1 MAKRIS
7 KIIDSFYGG
16 MQRDKK
22 SRVPGGCL
30 NIEEIDIFSNK
41 DYIQAEQIMSA
52 DAMPDGT
59 VVTAYTADNQDVVY
73 AYGKETTGNKVRLVK
88 VTSGGTSNPGAF
100 ETAFTSADTTD
111 IFYLPS
117 PIEYLR
123 QDNGNKNFLY
133 YLTNASGTI
142 KLKSYDISAGTE
154 SETDSASQNMTLTGL
169 TGSYDRCFMRVG
181 FGELFI
187 GNGQYIAKVD
197 KDGVFTEKAFTS
209 PNGWNVADITFV
221 SDIGIVLARS
231 VNRFANYSRGFWW
244 DLTSSAQV
252 DDSFDI
258 PFGGPQWIVNH
269 KENIRFLCAQ
279 NGYAKFYQ
287 LSGAFPGAEP
297 KELPGLLLTNV
308 ASDGATQP
316 ISSPN
321 MVDTKDNVLY
331 FGLNKTDKTGIYAI
345 GQLDSDKPIALIL
358 SKRFHTSDY
367 SKHVPYAVFTQGSNF
382 YGAFADN
389 GTPANC
395 RCETLN
401 SPSCSSNAVYESVI
415 LDDGDPTRQKVLEE
429 LFLLTEPL
437 PASTSVAVSVAKNYG
452 SYTALARPD
461 GTNTNTT
468 NGLLGYYRPA
478 IAGCKVHQI
487 KLALTSSGTSTPKI
501 TGIAYNVSL
510 DDLGAVL

>member
-1 MAKRIS
+1 MAKQFSR
-7 KIIDSFYGG
+7 IIDSFYGG
-16 MQRDKK
+16 IQRDKK

-52 DAMPDGT
+52 DAMPTDT
-59 VVTAYTADNQDVVY
+59 VVTAYTADNADTVFG
-73 AYGKETTGNKVRLVK
+73 YGKETAENKVRLVK
-88 VTSGGTSNPGAF
+88 VTTGGASNPGAF
-100 ETAFTSADTTD
+100 ATAFTSADATD
-111 IFYLPS
+111 VFYLPS
-117 PIEYLR
+117 PIEYFR

-133 YLTNASGTI
+133 YLTNASGTV
-142 KLKSYDISAGTE
+142 KLKSYDITAETE
-154 SETDSASQNMTLTGL
+154 SETDSVSQNMTLTGL
-169 TGSYDRCFMRVG
+169 SGSYDRCFMRVG

-197 KDGVFTEKAFTS
+197 KDGVFTEKAFTL
-209 PNGWNVADITFV
+209 PNGWNVVDITFV
-221 SDIGIVLARS
+221 SDIGIILARS
-231 VNRFANYSRGFWW
+231 ANRFANYSKGFWW

-308 ASDGATQP
+308 ASDGTTQP

-321 MVDTKDNVLY
+321 MVDTKDNILY
-331 FGLNKTDKTGIYAI
+331 FGLNKTDKTGVYAI

-389 GTPANC
+389 GTAANC

-401 SPSCSSNAVYESVI
+401 SPSRSSNAVYESVI
-415 LDDGDPTRQKVLEE
+415 LDEGDPTKQKVLEE
-429 LFLLTEPL
+429 LFVLTEPL
-437 PASTSVAVSVAKNYG
+437 PASTSVTVSVAKNYG
-452 SYTALARPD
+452 SYTVLTRPD
-461 GTNTNTT
+461 GSNTNTT
-468 NGLLGYYRPA
+468 SGLVGYYRPGFA
-478 IAGCKVHQI
+478 DSKLHQI
-487 KLALTSSGTSTPKI
+487 KLTLASNETISPKI
-501 TGIAYNVSL
+501 TGIAYKISI
-510 DDLGAVL
+510 DDLGSAT